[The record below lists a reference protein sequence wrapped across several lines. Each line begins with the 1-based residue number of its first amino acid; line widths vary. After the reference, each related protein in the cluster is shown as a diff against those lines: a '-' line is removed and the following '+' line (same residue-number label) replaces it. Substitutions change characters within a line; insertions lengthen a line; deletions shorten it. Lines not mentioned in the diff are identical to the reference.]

1 MNSFDMES
9 DDFSS
14 LLSKLEID
22 FEKLK
27 SEVEFRAISDHWK
40 DIVGLEFYKFS
51 RPKKIIR
58 DTLYIGVYN
67 SAYKMEL
74 QFVSNLLIQNI
85 NKYSKNRISKIRLD
99 LDTNII
105 IPKVVESKKNHLDG
119 KENLICITEREKDET
134 TRKKLLSLIKVF

>member
-51 RPKKIIR
+51 E
-58 DTLYIGVYN
+58 V
-67 SAYKMEL
+67 
-74 QFVSNLLIQNI
+74 
-85 NKYSKNRISKIRLD
+85 
-99 LDTNII
+99 
-105 IPKVVESKKNHLDG
+105 
-119 KENLICITEREKDET
+119 
-134 TRKKLLSLIKVF
+134 